1 MSKMQVSENQAVRL
15 INEGRIIEVS
25 YRRGSTVTFG
35 ERCEDVDQLCA
46 AMERKRVPGVAVCF
60 VEVNCGQN

>member
-1 MSKMQVSENQAVRL
+1 MNKMQVSPENAKKL
-15 INEGRIIEVS
+15 INQGRSIEVS
-25 YRRGSTVTFG
+25 YRRGITATFG

-60 VEVNCGQN
+60 VEVDCG